1 MESYAIVLIFVGS
14 GLAAFII
21 IGLLNGR
28 SKEKPAVVV
37 RRTTVTA
44 PPHLRSYAADLE
56 RGDRAAGAKGRDGGM
71 VVLAGAGAAVGTAA
85 VMASIASGCGG
96 GGGGGCGGGG
106 GGGGCG
112 GDGGGGGCGGGG
124 CGGGC
129 DGGGCG
135 GGCGD

>member
-56 RGDRAAGAKGRDGGM
+56 RGSAAQVDQAKGRDGGM
-71 VVLAGAGAAVGTAA
+71 VILAGAGGAVAAAAV
-85 VMASIASGCGG
+85 VASTASGCGG
-96 GGGGGCGGGG
+96 RGGGDGGGDGGGGC
-106 GGGGCG
+106 
-112 GDGGGGGCGGGG
+112 GGGCGGGG
-124 CGGGC
+124 CGG
-129 DGGGCG
+129 CG
-135 GGCGD
+135 G